1 MLKIPRSFN
10 VLVEEQI
17 NKWRSVTAE
26 RDGEVKVYHPV
37 ITISREPGT
46 GGTVIAKRL
55 AEALGMDIMSNQI
68 IHKVAES
75 VQMSEKVVSSLD
87 EKDVK
92 KRDNWLTSLFES
104 RHLWPDNYLRHLMK
118 VISTIGRHGNA
129 VILGRGANYIL
140 PLEETFR
147 VRLVAPKE
155 ARIAR
160 VMASRG
166 SSRKEA
172 EEYITQ
178 TGSNRD
184 AFIRKYFHTNIADPA
199 HYDLVIDS
207 SRLGIDGTIETI
219 KAAFNLMN
227 FQRRILK
234 EP

>member
-1 MLKIPRSFN
+1 MLQSPRSIN
-10 VLVEEQI
+10 SLVEEQI
-17 NKWRSVTAE
+17 NRWRAVNADRS
-26 RDGEVKVYHPV
+26 GKVKVYHPV

-46 GGTVIAKRL
+46 GGTVIATRL
-55 AEALGMDIMSNQI
+55 AEALGMDIMSTQI

-87 EKDVK
+87 EKDVN

-129 VILGRGANYIL
+129 VILGRGANHIL
-140 PLEETFR
+140 PMEETFR

-155 ARIAR
+155 ARINK
-160 VMASRG
+160 VMADRG
-166 SSRKEA
+166 SSRQEA

-178 TGSNRD
+178 TGSNRN
-184 AFIRKYFHTNIADPA
+184 AFIRKYFHTDITDPA

-207 SRLGIDGTIETI
+207 SRLGIDGTTETI
-219 KAAFNLMN
+219 KAAFKLMN
-227 FQRRILK
+227 FQRKIIK
-234 EP
+234 GQ